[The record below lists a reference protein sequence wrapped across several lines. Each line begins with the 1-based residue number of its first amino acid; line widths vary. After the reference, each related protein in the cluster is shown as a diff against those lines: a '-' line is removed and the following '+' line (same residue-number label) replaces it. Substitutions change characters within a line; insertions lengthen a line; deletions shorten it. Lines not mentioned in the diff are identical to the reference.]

1 MAGKTKYL
9 VLMFLVGLGLPSVK
23 AEMSVEQGSIEVIAY
38 FQTSLPPEEGTPVC
52 LTAVSDPI
60 GVVKTVSV
68 VPERARNHDRW
79 EVVMWLD
86 EGYASRIPADAVALA
101 KSIWPNENCGGS
113 SGEFVVEI
121 DTTIS
126 AWGCHSSSFCATPTR
141 GSPIENHSVLKGEVT
156 YGATIAWLLP
166 PTPWWKDWTV
176 YLVMVGGGFGYG
188 CWRWATKRKRG
199 PSLLLPG

>member
-1 MAGKTKYL
+1 MAGKTKCL
-9 VLMFLVGLGLPSVK
+9 ALTVLVGLGLPGVK
-23 AEMSVEQGSIEVIAY
+23 AHASVEPGIIEVIAY

-52 LTAVSDPI
+52 LTGVSDPI
-60 GVVKTVSV
+60 GILKTVRV

-86 EGYASRIPADAVALA
+86 ERYAAKIPADAVARA
-101 KSIWPNENCGGS
+101 KSIEPNENCGGS

-121 DTTIS
+121 NTTIS
-126 AWGCHSSSFCATPTR
+126 AWGCHSSGFCATPTR
-141 GSPIENHSVLKGEVT
+141 GSPIENHGLLKGEVT

-176 YLVMVGGGFGYG
+176 YLVMVGGVFGYG
-188 CWRWATKRKRG
+188 CWRRATAKKRR
-199 PSLLLPG
+199 PMLLLPG